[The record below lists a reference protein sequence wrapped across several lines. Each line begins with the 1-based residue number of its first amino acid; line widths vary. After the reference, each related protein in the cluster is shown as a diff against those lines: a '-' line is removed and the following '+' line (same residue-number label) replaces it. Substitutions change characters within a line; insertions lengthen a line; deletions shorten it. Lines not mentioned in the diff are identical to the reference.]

1 VNARFR
7 TPSTSS
13 RRELPLAA
21 AILILALSGCAT
33 ERGIALPEMNDWQT
47 RQAILAGLDDWSF
60 SGRIGV
66 KSTDDGFNGRLR
78 WRQQADDFDASLS
91 GPLGAGAVR
100 IEGSS
105 RGLTVYDGEG
115 IVTELDDPER
125 DLKLR
130 YGWTIPVE
138 SLRYWV
144 LGVPDPRQPAD
155 VDFGEDGQVSRLVQ
169 GGWTAEISQY
179 REGGGQLMPRRIT
192 AENGDSRVRLVIDSW
207 VFY

>member
-1 VNARFR
+1 MNAHFR
-7 TPSTSS
+7 TLSPSRLTLL
-13 RRELPLAA
+13 RLATAALPL
-21 AILILALSGCAT
+21 LLAGCAT
-33 ERGIALPEMNDWQT
+33 ERGVALPDMDDWSS
-47 RQAILAGLDDWSF
+47 RQATLIGITDWSF

-66 KSTDDGFNGRLR
+66 SSEGEGFNGRLR
-78 WRQQADDFDASLS
+78 WRQDDEDFDASLS

-100 IEGSS
+100 IEGNSE
-105 RGLTVYDGEG
+105 GLTVFDGDG
-115 IVTELDDPER
+115 VVTRLDNPELD
-125 DLKLR
+125 LKYR

-144 LGVPDPRQPAD
+144 LGVPDPRLPAEFD
-155 VDFGEDGQVSRLVQ
+155 LGEDGRLSRLVQ

-192 AENGDSRVRLVIDSW
+192 AENGESRVRLIIDNW

>member
-1 VNARFR
+1 MR
-7 TPSTSS
+7 
-13 RRELPLAA
+13 LAA
-21 AILILALSGCAT
+21 VAFALAISGCAT
-33 ERGIALPEMNDWQT
+33 ERGNALPEMSDWET
-47 RQAILAGLDDWSF
+47 RRATLVGLDDWSF

-78 WRQQADDFDASLS
+78 WRQQSDDFDASLS

-105 RGLTVYDGEG
+105 ERLVVYDRDGV
-115 IVTELDDPER
+115 VTELDNPEL
-125 DLKLR
+125 DLKRR

-144 LGVPDPRQPAD
+144 LGVPDPRRPAD
-155 VDFGEDGQVSRLVQ
+155 VDFGDDGRLSRLSQ
-169 GGWTAEISQY
+169 GGWTAEITEY
-179 REGGGQLMPRRIT
+179 REGGGQLMPQRIT
-192 AENGDSRVRLVIDSW
+192 AENGESRVRLVIDRW